1 MSTGGAAT
9 LRSDFRAM
17 FIDGVCYSVMV
28 GVAETYI
35 PKFAVELGL
44 GEVAGALVAT
54 APVVLG
60 SVLQLGAPRLLKRV
74 GSYAKFCSLCAWVQ
88 GAMYLPLAGVALA
101 GPELMAWLRGHG
113 VWGEWAAWVLVFG
126 IVMLYWAA
134 SLACGP
140 AWSTLAGEIVPR
152 RVQANYF
159 AWRTRWLQLA
169 TLGGILLN
177 GVVLSGSETGVLRR
191 FAWVFLGAAVL
202 RFVSAWY
209 LGRYSSPKQKPEQ
222 EREVGLRELAGRLRH
237 SHAGR
242 WMLYVAGAHIATQ
255 MAQPLLN
262 PFMLAQLELLGPRY
276 SVLLAAWY
284 GGKML
289 VYATAGRYAAR
300 RGPLAL
306 VRASAAGLVL
316 LPLYWLL
323 EPGYWVLAGL
333 QVVSGMCWGAW
344 ELGVV
349 LMNYSAV
356 EPRERTSV
364 YTWFQVVNE
373 SSKTGGSVV
382 GSGVFA
388 GVGGGFAGYAAAFVA
403 SAGMRLG
410 SVLMLRWV
418 GRGQGKK
425 EEE

>member
-1 MSTGGAAT
+1 MSAGKVLT
-9 LRSDFRAM
+9 LRSDLRAM
-17 FIDGVCYSVMV
+17 IIDGVCYSVMV

-35 PKFAVELGL
+35 PKFAVDLGL

-60 SVLQLGAPRLLKRV
+60 AILQLAAPALLRRV
-74 GSYAKFCSLCAWVQ
+74 GSYARFCSLCAWAQ

-113 VWGEWAAWVLVFG
+113 GVWAAWVLVFG
-126 IVMLYWAA
+126 IAMLYWAA

-152 RVQANYF
+152 RMHASYF
-159 AWRTRWLQLA
+159 AWRNRWLQLA

-177 GVVLSGSETGVLRR
+177 GAVLAGDQAGVLRR

-209 LGRYSSPKQKPEQ
+209 LGRYSAPKQQPRE
-222 EREVGLRELAGRLRH
+222 ERHVPLGELAARLRD

-242 WMLYVAGAHIATQ
+242 WMMYVAGAHIATQ

-262 PFMLAQLELLGPRY
+262 PFMLKQLEMQGVRY
-276 SVLLAAWY
+276 SLLLAAWY

-289 VYATAGRYAAR
+289 VYSTAGRLAAR
-300 RGPLAL
+300 RGSMAL

-316 LPLYWLL
+316 LPLYWLAV
-323 EPGYWVLAGL
+323 PGYWVLVAA

-344 ELGVV
+344 ELSVV
-349 LMNYSAV
+349 LMNYDAV
-356 EPRERTSV
+356 PPRERTSV
-364 YTWFQVVNE
+364 YTWFQLVNE
-373 SSKTGGSVV
+373 SSKTTGSLV

-388 GVGGGFAGYAAAFVA
+388 GVGGGFVGYAAAFWA

-410 SVLMLRWV
+410 SALMLGWV
-418 GRGQGKK
+418 GRRQGTK
-425 EEE
+425 EE